1 MAVAQRKAP
10 DCICQSLFCGERRL
24 QGQIAPGTGRD
35 SFSHVVC
42 SVPAPL
48 GTKECPRPPSDPS
61 IVGEPCA
68 IDSSS
73 SISYAK
79 RSRSSE
85 SVQIRTLSEEG
96 RTKTLSSLP
105 IPNINYLA

>member
-1 MAVAQRKAP
+1 MCLFFGKTAVAQRKAP
-10 DCICQSLFCGERRL
+10 DCICQSLSAGEGRL

-48 GTKECPRPPSDPS
+48 GTKESPSDPG

-85 SVQIRTLSEEG
+85 SVQIRTLSEERG
-96 RTKTLSSLP
+96 EQKPFLP
-105 IPNINYLA
+105 FRSEY